1 MIDDERK
8 KPDIMA
14 KIIDTNMR
22 IIKHIN
28 GI

>member
-14 KIIDTNMR
+14 KIIDKNMR